1 MSDAVRYLED
11 YDTEQRYDAT
21 VVQSERLTPESS
33 AEEVRELLLEV
44 NCPEGCFRVGH
55 CIGVLAPGTP
65 EFGNEYH
72 LRLYTVADIPER
84 GAQGRLRVP
93 IAVRRCTYVDEY
105 SGERHPGV
113 ASNYLCDLRSGDR
126 LLVTGPFDLPF
137 QVPDEPDVNLI
148 MIGSGTGIAPFRAL
162 VKQIHRDAP
171 DWKGRIWL
179 FCGARTGLEMLYMN
193 DEQNDL
199 AQYFDQ
205 QTFEAI
211 EALSPK
217 PARDAPIAWESAM
230 EGRSEELWEL
240 LGDPRTYVYVAGLE
254 KLLDEL
260 DIVFG
265 KLAGAGSRWDRRKA
279 ELMAGGRWVELVY

>member
-33 AEEVRELLLEV
+33 AEEVRELLLDV
-44 NCPEGCFRVGH
+44 NCPEDCFRVGH

-72 LRLYTVADIPER
+72 LRLYTVADVPER

-113 ASNYLCDLRSGDR
+113 ASNYLCDLRSGDS

-137 QVPDEPDVNLI
+137 QVPEDPDVNLI

-162 VKQIHRDAP
+162 VKQIHRDTP

-211 EALSPK
+211 EALSPE

-260 DIVFG
+260 DAVFA